1 MGVGMGQIMAGTM
14 GQAMPYPPGYPPPG
28 YPPPPKP
35 PIAAADLTISV
46 VAMILTVVGTVGA
59 GFMGLMMLA
68 FTDYCPPETCHIDAG
83 VTAIM
88 TGLGIAALIAVVGVG
103 WTIVRLV
110 RRLPA
115 WPFAM
120 GTLGLCAAS
129 CLLALWG
136 YIQATG
142 G

>member
-1 MGVGMGQIMAGTM
+1 MN
-14 GQAMPYPPGYPPPG
+14 YGYPPPG